1 MPSSIITSTT
11 SSTVTNPTTLPSF
24 SRTGTASR
32 LYLAIFPATTSWS
45 SRALTV
51 TGFLRITRST
61 GWSRSAITRS
71 LSETGAEQVPGA
83 RLHHVAGVDRLLLPG
98 HRADVLQAVA
108 DRPGRLEPHELGG
121 HDAARAVGRV
131 LQEALDLGPHLGGEL
146 GQQAPARDLAHPAD
160 DLGALVRGEALE
172 DLGGAAGVHLPEDR
186 AAAVERGLV
195 EDLDRPRHRQHA
207 HHRGRL
213 LPGELVDEVGDV
225 GRLQLRHDLA
235 DPDEAL
241 VQPQADALE
250 QVLGSAHAVS
260 FSSSPRRASQR
271 CRSSSRSS
279 VKRGSVRRGS
289 SFGVWAK
296 RG

>member
-1 MPSSIITSTT
+1 MTSTT
-11 SSTVTNPTTLPSF
+11 SSTVTKPTTLPSC

-32 LYLAIFPATTSWS
+32 LYFAILPATASWS

-61 GWSRSAITRS
+61 GWSSVGHHEVPQRH
-71 LSETGAEQVPGA
+71 GAEEAAGP

-98 HRADVLQAVA
+98 HRADVLQALA

-131 LQEALDLGPHLGGEL
+131 LQEPLDLGPHLGGEL
-146 GQQAPARDLAHPAD
+146 GQQPPARDLAHAAD
-160 DLGALVRGEALE
+160 DLGALVGGQAVE
-172 DLGGAAGVHLPEDR
+172 DLGGAARVHLPEDR
-186 AAAVERGLV
+186 AAAVERRLV

-207 HHRGRL
+207 HHRGGF
-213 LPGELVDEVGDV
+213 LPGELVDEVGHV
-225 GRLQLRHDLA
+225 GRLQLRHHLA

-241 VQPQADALE
+241 VQAEADPLE
-250 QVLGSAHAVS
+250 QFLGGAHAGS
-260 FSSSPRRASQR
+260 LSSSRRRVSHR
-271 CRSSSRSS
+271 RRSSSRISAN
-279 VKRGSVRRGS
+279 RGSGRRGS
-289 SFGVWAK
+289 SFGLWAK